1 MTTGTPMSGKDTAAY
16 FKGLIIGAIFI
27 AGVVLV
33 TVQLTNK
40 KFESHE
46 AAAAAETH

>member
-27 AGVVLV
+27 AVVVLSIV
-33 TVQLTNK
+33 HLTNK

-46 AAAAAETH
+46 ATPAAETH